1 MALTLAAR
9 AVRVT
14 FAAPEGF
21 EIWSVIVD
29 GDNLEGFYDEA
40 TQTLTYGAD
49 LEPGQHSVKAA
60 LSQPADYGVDYWRMG
75 GAQTFTV
82 GSTPMTVTYSL
93 DNYAQLNFTATD
105 ENGQPLPELGIQLS
119 DAEGNSYIGGTG
131 ADGTCIVRVPADL
144 GTFTYEASGRH
155 YAQISQTAEL
165 SGKRWTFRFPMPI
178 IAAFRSMCRR
188 SLTLLRAINSS

>member
-49 LEPGQHSVKAA
+49 LEPGQHSVKAV
-60 LSQPADYGVDYWRMG
+60 LSQPTDVIGWGMG

-105 ENGQPLPELGIQLS
+105 ENG
-119 DAEGNSYIGGTG
+119 
-131 ADGTCIVRVPADL
+131 
-144 GTFTYEASGRH
+144 
-155 YAQISQTAEL
+155 
-165 SGKRWTFRFPMPI
+165 
-178 IAAFRSMCRR
+178 
-188 SLTLLRAINSS
+188 